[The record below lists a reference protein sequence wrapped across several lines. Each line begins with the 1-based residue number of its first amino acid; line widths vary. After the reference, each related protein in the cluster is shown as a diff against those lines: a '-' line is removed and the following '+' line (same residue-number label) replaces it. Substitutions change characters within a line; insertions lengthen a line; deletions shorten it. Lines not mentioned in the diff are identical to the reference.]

1 MWFKNHL
8 KNRRLKNRIRHLSE
22 AQRREILDKSP
33 FEAGF
38 FQGTGFDVFRKDEP
52 DFEKAYVY
60 GLGHVM
66 RDVAE
71 NWIIEQYLL
80 ATHDE
85 VD

>member
-1 MWFKNHL
+1 MWFSKYL
-8 KNRRLKNRIRHLSE
+8 KNRRLKNQIQRLSE
-22 AQRREILDKSP
+22 AERREILEKSP

-52 DFEKAYVY
+52 DFEKAYVR

-71 NWIIEQYLL
+71 DWIIEQYLL
-80 ATHDE
+80 ANHEKMD
-85 VD
+85 